1 MNSQLAGAALIYMI
15 NIGMIL
21 PAASS
26 PAAIFHAHEALP
38 DARTQDQVHNLC
50 LPHVHSGGD
59 TGVLGILYICRM
71 MLYGRVH
78 VKGGHNACKEKKQP

>member
-38 DARTQDQVHNLC
+38 DAGLRTKYTIYAC
-50 LPHVHSGGD
+50 LMSIVAA
-59 TGVLGILYICRM
+59 ILVFSVFYIFV
-71 MLYGRVH
+71 G
-78 VKGGHNACKEKKQP
+78 